1 MTTALQILIAEDDVL
16 LAQMMMLQLQQQGFL
31 VEWVADGERAVTE
44 ALSYRYDVVLL
55 DWQMPGLDG
64 LQAAAMLRQL
74 GYARCLLLLSADQVE
89 SPLLDAC
96 LLKPFVL
103 SDLLAV
109 IGEHRVQHHSYS
121 YSVSAE
127 LKQQFIAALAG
138 LQRQLQQACLAGDEA
153 TIRTIVH
160 QLKGSAAS
168 FGAAS
173 ISAEAD
179 RLQLYWQHQPIQ
191 QSQLLLLSDLIDLE
205 LNSAT

>member
-16 LAQMMMLQLQQQGFL
+16 LAQLMMLQLQQQGFQ

-74 GYARCLLLLSADQVE
+74 GYSRCLLLLSADKVE

-109 IGEHRVQHHSYS
+109 IGEHRVQHHS

-168 FGAAS
+168 FGAAA

-179 RLQLYWQHQPIQ
+179 RLQLCWQHQPIQ